1 MLTVVVVVVVVV
13 AVIVV
18 ALATAAAAASAAGVA
33 TPVQAPGHGNT
44 PVEDLCLETYDTKLK
59 AKP

>member
-1 MLTVVVVVVVVV
+1 MLAVVVVVVVVV

-18 ALATAAAAASAAGVA
+18 ALATAAAASAAGVA